1 MKQTK
6 WHFELHDG
14 KGGII
19 IFGEPVSMDQVQEEC
34 VQRFGA
40 HRLKEVTVG

>member
-1 MKQTK
+1 MKQAK

-19 IFGEPVSMDQVQEEC
+19 IYPDPASKEQVIEDCKARFGE
-34 VQRFGA
+34 G
-40 HRLKEVTVG
+40 RLKEVTA

>member
-19 IFGEPVSMDQVQEEC
+19 IYPEPVSEEQVIEDC
-34 VQRFGA
+34 RDRFGED
-40 HRLKEVTVG
+40 RLKEVTHG